1 MDIDDLFHMLS
12 WNSSEEMQKKGR
24 AIAQQINI
32 SPYLYSQLKIK
43 VFGKTVQRY

>member
-24 AIAQQINI
+24 AIAQQIKFI
-32 SPYLYSQLKIK
+32 SIFIQAVDDNS
-43 VFGKTVQRY
+43 VW